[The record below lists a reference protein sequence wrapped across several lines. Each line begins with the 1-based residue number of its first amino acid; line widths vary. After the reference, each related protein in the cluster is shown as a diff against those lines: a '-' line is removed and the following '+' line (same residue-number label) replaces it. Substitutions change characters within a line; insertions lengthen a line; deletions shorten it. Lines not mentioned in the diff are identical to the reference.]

1 MYYMDIIIST
11 NEVHIGYVYLLHGY
25 TYIN

>member
-1 MYYMDIIIST
+1 MDTIIST